1 MATEDTVKW
10 ETLDHALAIV
20 YLATATCVVYD
31 HLTTLGDEIELVWQR
46 QKWSPVQYLFL
57 LNRYLGDATQI
68 YAACVFI
75 RHVQQGTQKVAV
87 RRSFSSREYTSTR
100 SDQLSSTGN
109 LINLML
115 GYMVSAVL
123 CSMQGIMVYRI
134 SSMYNHRRDIIVL
147 LGTALC
153 LEMISIV
160 IIPTVSEI
168 KHTPIALPDTDVR
181 FCTQNVFSHW
191 MFTIW
196 IPIIL
201 FESLVLGLALS
212 LALIY
217 HRTIEGVADLQ
228 EEMPTA
234 QVEPFFETKPESLA
248 YILLRDSIT
257 FPFICVSLC
266 IANFVVW
273 ITQPYVII
281 QIAFAVAAFA
291 PCIIGSRLI
300 LNLREAYYLP
310 FVEECNP
317 HESLVASGREL
328 VGDHDDN
335 DNENDNENES
345 GGITPTENIHLI
357 TLNHASRSR
366 QNTMVSSLR
375 RSSNEG
381 LQ

>member
-68 YAACVFI
+68 YAAFVFI
-75 RHVQQGTQKVAV
+75 RHVQQGTQKVGDFDHPANV
-87 RRSFSSREYTSTR
+87 LGLTH
-100 SDQLSSTGN
+100 N
-109 LINLML
+109 LGGLRIGFFFLPEL
-115 GYMVSAVL
+115 CVDPSAAE
-123 CSMQGIMVYRI
+123 SIMVYRI

-168 KHTPIALPDTDVR
+168 KHTPIDLPDTDVR
-181 FCTQNVFSHW
+181 FCTQNVFAHW

-201 FESLVLGLALS
+201 FESLILGLALS

-257 FPFICVSLC
+257 FPFILC

-317 HESLVASGREL
+317 HESLIASGREL

-335 DNENDNENES
+335 DNENENES
-345 GGITPTENIHLI
+345 GGVTPTENIHLI